1 MWIAEVSD
9 EVRTRIQMIYMEM
22 PEIRLTRQQ
31 IRRLLSL
38 PVDAC
43 EDAIRAL
50 LTSGFLAESLEGVL
64 VRGRAPELKP
74 SPTGSIRF
82 LLRLGSVVDTV
93 PSRPGSTMAS
103 GVSSGLR
110 QKTKVEGPTTIW
122 NSPTS
127 ALPSIGSGWSMS
139 KCLR

>member
-43 EDAIRAL
+43 EDAIRTL
-50 LTSGFLAESLEGVL
+50 LTSGFLSESLEGVL
-64 VRGRAPELKP
+64 VRGRA
-74 SPTGSIRF
+74 
-82 LLRLGSVVDTV
+82 
-93 PSRPGSTMAS
+93 
-103 GVSSGLR
+103 
-110 QKTKVEGPTTIW
+110 
-122 NSPTS
+122 
-127 ALPSIGSGWSMS
+127 ALAP
-139 KCLR
+139 RHY

>member
-9 EVRTRIQMIYMEM
+9 EVRTRIQLIYMEM

-50 LTSGFLAESLEGVL
+50 VTSGFLTESLEGVL
-64 VRGRAPELKP
+64 VRGGTALAP
-74 SPTGSIRF
+74 RH
-82 LLRLGSVVDTV
+82 
-93 PSRPGSTMAS
+93 
-103 GVSSGLR
+103 
-110 QKTKVEGPTTIW
+110 
-122 NSPTS
+122 
-127 ALPSIGSGWSMS
+127 
-139 KCLR
+139 